1 MGFTDAIKTRLNKYA
16 TFDGRASRSEY
27 WYFVLFYFLLLLAA
41 TIVDKA
47 IVNFP
52 VFQTILVLALIVPHI
67 AVAVRRL
74 HDSDRA
80 GGWIFVCLV
89 PIIGG
94 IVLLVWLCTRES
106 PTTNRFGP
114 AVLPNA

>member
-1 MGFTDAIKTRLNKYA
+1 MSFADAIKTCLNKYA
-16 TFDGRASRSEY
+16 TFEGRASRSEY
-27 WYFVLFYFLLLLAA
+27 WYFVLFYFLLLLVS
-41 TIVDKA
+41 TIIDKA
-47 IVNFP
+47 VIHYP

-74 HDSDRA
+74 HDADRA
-80 GGWIFVCLV
+80 GGWIFIGLV

-94 IVLLVWLCTRES
+94 IALLIWFCTRGSEAD
-106 PTTNRFGP
+106 NRFGP